1 MDDTKKITAVMRD
14 FMEAF
19 TFRSMEAWRHFM
31 KSNGLSGPQ
40 MGILMHLYHAG
51 THEVHAIGRHMDI
64 TSAAASQLVD
74 RLAQEGLVARSESA
88 EDRRVRRITIT
99 EKGRALIGKGIS
111 ERTRWVE
118 GFVALIPKGERARVY
133 DALPVMIATER
144 KLPPL
149 HLPHPEGGCNTEAA
163 GTSQGTRR
171 VSC

>member
-1 MDDTKKITAVMRD
+1 MDDTKKTIAIMRE
-14 FMEAF
+14 FMEVF
-19 TFRSMEAWRHFM
+19 IFRSMEAWRHFM
-31 KSNGLSGPQ
+31 KSNGLSAPQ

-74 RLAQEGLVARSESA
+74 RLVQEGLVERSESA

-99 EKGRALIGKGIS
+99 EKGRALIGKGVS

-118 GFVALIPKGERARVY
+118 DFVALMPKGERARVF
-133 DALPVMIATER
+133 DALPVMIETER

-149 HLPHPEGGCNTEAA
+149 HPPHEEAGCPRHASHPSH
-163 GTSQGTRR
+163 GKRR